1 MDRIEKFLRYI
12 SADKGRSALTLKTYR
27 ADLENFCAYLQA
39 TDRQLDWQDVDRDL
53 IRGWVA
59 QMMET
64 HYKPTYVRR
73 RLSAV
78 RSFYQYLMQQGLA
91 NRNPAAEVKGPKLGK
106 PLPTFLREEELNRL
120 FDSDEL
126 FDSTPEQQRDR
137 LILLTFYSTG
147 IRLAELVGLDLTDVS
162 LADRQLSVLGKRDK
176 QRLIPFGEELAAEL
190 SRYVKT
196 IRPELAAE
204 HERAFFVGRGG
215 LRITR
220 SYVAG
225 MVHKRLSA
233 VTTLAKKSPHVLR
246 HSFATAML
254 NHGAD
259 IESVKELLGHASL
272 AATAIYTH
280 VSLAELKEEYLNAHP
295 RA

>member
-147 IRLAELVGLDLTDVS
+147 IRLAELVGLDLTDVL

-220 SYVAG
+220 GYVAG

>member
-39 TDRQLDWQDVDRDL
+39 TDRQLDWPDVDRDL

-162 LADRQLSVLGKRDK
+162 LADRQLRVLGKRDK

-190 SRYVKT
+190 TRYVET

-220 SYVAG
+220 GYVAG

>member
-162 LADRQLSVLGKRDK
+162 LADRQLRVLGKRDK

-190 SRYVKT
+190 TRYVEA

-220 SYVAG
+220 GYVAG

>member
-137 LILLTFYSTG
+137 LILLTLYSTG

-162 LADRQLSVLGKRDK
+162 LADRQLSVQGKRDK

-220 SYVAG
+220 GYVAG

>member
-12 SADKGRSALTLKTYR
+12 SADKGRSALTQKTYR
-27 ADLENFCAYLQA
+27 ADLENFCAYLQT

-162 LADRQLSVLGKRDK
+162 LADRQLRVLGKRDK

-190 SRYVKT
+190 TRYVKT

-220 SYVAG
+220 GYVTG

>member
-1 MDRIEKFLRYI
+1 MDVIEKFLRYI
-12 SADKGRSALTLKTYR
+12 SADKGRSALTLQTYR
-27 ADLENFCAYLQA
+27 ADLENFRTYLQT
-39 TDRQLDWQDVDRDL
+39 TDGQLGWQDVDRDL

-59 QMMET
+59 QMMEN

-91 NRNPAAEVKGPKLGK
+91 TRNPAAEVKGPKLGK

-126 FDSTPEQQRDR
+126 FDQSPEQQRDR
-137 LILLTFYSTG
+137 LILLTFYTTG
-147 IRLAELVGLDLTDVS
+147 MRLAELVGLDLADVS
-162 LADRQLSVLGKRDK
+162 LDNRQVRVLGKRNK
-176 QRLIPFGEELAAEL
+176 QRLIPFGEELATQLA
-190 SRYVKT
+190 RYVNEV
-196 IRPELAAE
+196 RPKLAAE
-204 HERAFFVGRGG
+204 GEKSFFVGRRGQ
-215 LRITR
+215 RITR
-220 SYVAG
+220 EYVET
-225 MVHKRLSA
+225 MVHKRLAA

-246 HSFATAML
+246 HSFATSML

>member
-39 TDRQLDWQDVDRDL
+39 TDRQLDWQHVDRDL

-162 LADRQLSVLGKRDK
+162 LADRQLRVLGKRDK

-190 SRYVKT
+190 TRYVKA

-220 SYVAG
+220 GYVAG

>member
-190 SRYVKT
+190 TRYVKT

-204 HERAFFVGRGG
+204 HERAFFVGRDG

-220 SYVAG
+220 GYVAG

>member
-137 LILLTFYSTG
+137 LILLTLYSTG

-162 LADRQLSVLGKRDK
+162 LADRQLRVLGKRDK

-190 SRYVKT
+190 TRYVKT

-220 SYVAG
+220 GYVAG

>member
-162 LADRQLSVLGKRDK
+162 LADRQLRVLGKRDK

-190 SRYVKT
+190 TRYVKT

-204 HERAFFVGRGG
+204 HERAFFVGRSG

-220 SYVAG
+220 GYVAG

>member
-78 RSFYQYLMQQGLA
+78 RSFYQYLMQQGLV

-162 LADRQLSVLGKRDK
+162 LADRQLRVLGKRDK

-190 SRYVKT
+190 IRYVKT

-220 SYVAG
+220 GYVAG

>member
-162 LADRQLSVLGKRDK
+162 LADRQLRVLGKRDK

-190 SRYVKT
+190 IRYVKT

-220 SYVAG
+220 GYVAG

>member
-12 SADKGRSALTLKTYR
+12 SADKGRAALTLKTYR

-190 SRYVKT
+190 TRYVKT

-220 SYVAG
+220 GYVAG

>member
-162 LADRQLSVLGKRDK
+162 LADRQLRVLGKRDK

-190 SRYVKT
+190 TRYVKT

-204 HERAFFVGRGG
+204 HERAFFVGLGG

-220 SYVAG
+220 GYVAG

>member
-190 SRYVKT
+190 TRYVKT
-196 IRPELAAE
+196 IRPSLAAE

-215 LRITR
+215 LRIMR
-220 SYVAG
+220 GYVAG